1 MDCLSKGGVLRKL
14 FGLSAER
21 LGLLQGIDAVQSD
34 LFLSSVMSD
43 RQGIP
48 IINRLHRTREI
59 RQHDMHIEEQ
69 AEEGSVQKHHA
80 LHKTDGSIPP
90 PPEAPQWRLPDSP
103 VFFGNHALR
112 GYTYS
117 VRIGSA
123 SSELRRAS
131 SIAHISMVKILL
143 VEDNAVD
150 AQLAQDILS
159 DWNADQFEVVHVTD
173 LKQALAALGRD
184 RFQAVLLDLSLPD
197 GHGLATL
204 QEVQG
209 TSPGIP
215 IVVLSGFADQ
225 AAALQA
231 VQQGAQDYL
240 VKGQIQGDLLARSI
254 RYAIERKRTE
264 ERLTYLAQYDQLTG
278 LVNRALFR
286 DRLEQAV
293 VRARRTNQGF
303 ALLLLDLDR
312 FKAVNDTLGHDA
324 GDAVLKIVAE
334 RLKSCVR
341 EVDTVARMGGD
352 EFTVILEGTASEA
365 GAETVAKRI
374 VQTLAQPCAVSDR
387 QVSIGTSIGGTLFPQ
402 DQSDLDDLLK
412 HADSAMYQAKHRGG
426 DTFVLFAPVQTPFPS
441 TSSWPPAA

>member
-1 MDCLSKGGVLRKL
+1 
-14 FGLSAER
+14 
-21 LGLLQGIDAVQSD
+21 
-34 LFLSSVMSD
+34 
-43 RQGIP
+43 
-48 IINRLHRTREI
+48 
-59 RQHDMHIEEQ
+59 
-69 AEEGSVQKHHA
+69 
-80 LHKTDGSIPP
+80 
-90 PPEAPQWRLPDSP
+90 
-103 VFFGNHALR
+103 
-112 GYTYS
+112 
-117 VRIGSA
+117 
-123 SSELRRAS
+123 
-131 SIAHISMVKILL
+131 MVKILL

-225 AAALQA
+225 AAALKA

-293 VRARRTNQGF
+293 VRARRTAQGF

-324 GDAVLKIVAE
+324 GDTLLKIVAD

-352 EFTVILEGTASEA
+352 EFTMILEGTATEP
-365 GAETVAKRI
+365 GAETVARRI
-374 VQTLAQPCAVSDR
+374 VQTIAQPCTVSGR
-387 QVSIGTSIGGTLFPQ
+387 HVSVGVSIGVTLFPQ
-402 DQSDLDDLLK
+402 DQSGIDDLLR
-412 HADSAMYQAKHRGG
+412 HADSAMYRAKQQGG
-426 DTFVLFAPVQTPFPS
+426 DSFVFFSLISSSRPTQTPL
-441 TSSWPPAA
+441 PPAA